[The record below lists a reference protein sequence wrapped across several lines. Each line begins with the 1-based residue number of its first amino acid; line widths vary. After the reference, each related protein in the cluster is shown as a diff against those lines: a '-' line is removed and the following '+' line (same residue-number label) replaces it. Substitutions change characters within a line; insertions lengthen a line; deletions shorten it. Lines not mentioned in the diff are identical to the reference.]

1 MLLPELQFAAV
12 DSCHT
17 PPPEKVANSI
27 AFCYAKINAQRETAL
42 FRQNAEKG
50 AALQAERLKRVG
62 YWKASDYDDKRF
74 GTACK

>member
-1 MLLPELQFAAV
+1 LPELPFAAV
-12 DSCHT
+12 DSCHN

-27 AFCYAKINAQRETAL
+27 AFYCAKINAQRKTVL

-62 YWKASDYDDKRF
+62 YWKASDYDDKPLLS
-74 GTACK
+74 TCK